1 MDDEANTCHEFRGGA
16 GEKGGKGGST
26 VRLFRLLHGV
36 HAEEPP
42 PLNEEGAFVQSK

>member
-26 VRLFRLLHGV
+26 VRLFRLLH
-36 HAEEPP
+36 AEEPRSP
-42 PLNEEGAFVQSK
+42 